1 MFDHKQTLFYAVG
14 MLSRNLTNAMRTA
27 LAPFDL
33 HPAQFTALAEIA
45 RREGLTQ
52 SELTIRLDLEQ
63 PGVARTLAGLE
74 AGGWIERG
82 SAGKGRAQS
91 LYLSDRSRGVLEN
104 ATRAVAEADAA
115 ALAGLSRTERA
126 HLMDQLAQIAIT
138 TRQAD

>member
-1 MFDHKQTLFYAVG
+1 MFDHKQTLFHTVG
-14 MLSRNLTNAMRTA
+14 MLSRNLTNAMRSA

-52 SELTIRLDLEQ
+52 SELTLRLDLEQ

-91 LYLSDRSRGVLEN
+91 LYLSERSRGVLDD
-104 ATRAVAEADAA
+104 AMRAVADADAK
-115 ALAGLSRTERA
+115 ALSDLTRTERSQ
-126 HLMDQLAQIAIT
+126 LMDQLAQIAEA
-138 TRQAD
+138 TR